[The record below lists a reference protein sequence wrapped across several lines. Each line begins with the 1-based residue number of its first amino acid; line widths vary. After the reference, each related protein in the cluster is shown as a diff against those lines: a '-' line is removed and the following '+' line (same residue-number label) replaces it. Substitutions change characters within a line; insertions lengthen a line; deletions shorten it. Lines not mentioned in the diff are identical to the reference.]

1 MNTAW
6 LVARADEEMVAPK
19 VAPEERVA
27 AMAHGVGGGRR
38 GRRAFLASLAGGCAF
53 VVGLLGS
60 SLGAGRACYI
70 EGSGG
75 GGAHR

>member
-27 AMAHGVGGGRR
+27 AMGLGEGGEEGE
-38 GRRAFLASLAGGCAF
+38 LSWLPWAGGCAF

>member
-38 GRRAFLASLAGGCAF
+38 GRRAFLASLGRGVCFRCWIAWFVLGC
-53 VVGLLGS
+53 GKSLLYRG
-60 SLGAGRACYI
+60 
-70 EGSGG
+70 
-75 GGAHR
+75 